1 VQITRAYDHLNRLK
15 QEDGGGGAATAQRTF
30 GYDPAGQLTTAGDYT
45 LEYNDRGLLTK
56 LAQPTGQPTTMAYD
70 EGGNLTQRID
80 AAGTANFT
88 WDNANRLG
96 TATDPVTGR
105 TLTYGYDKA
114 NRVTS
119 LTAANP
125 ASTQTI
131 GYDDLGRA
139 TSQVLK
145 SSTGTELAKIT
156 YGWDL
161 DDNLTTKTTTGL
173 AGAGTNT
180 YTYDHANRLT
190 SWTAPG
196 GATTAYE
203 WDAAGNRTKAGDKT
217 YTYDERNRLTSG
229 DDTTYTYTPR
239 GTLATQTKNGTTTQL
254 TFDAFD
260 RLIADGDSLYAYD
273 AFDRVTS
280 RISGTT
286 KQTHHYSGPGNDL
299 AAISAGGSVQATYA
313 RDPFGALLGLRE
325 GTDPATATL
334 SDFHGDLVATHSATA
349 ITSSTA
355 YDPFGAVTA
364 QTGAKGSLGY
374 QGEYTD
380 PDTGKVNMHARWYQ
394 PGTGTFTSRDTAT
407 LAPNPSVQANRY
419 TYANASPLTG
429 TDPTGHYTVIGSGA
443 IAGPGNS
450 YTPGTDNQTAAGVY
464 AEYGILAGSSS
475 GNSGG
480 TCIGSCYGGGSAV
493 DDTCV
498 RMGFCGMPVE
508 VIDPNW
514 LNQVEWNPGF
524 SEEEARRVNVV
535 AEGLGAGRDTPDD
548 DFWASNSEAAQE
560 ARRIFS
566 EIYDPMDPDQDE
578 KSLWQ
583 AAKDAAGVQEEEAL
597 WQGIVNTSAVGACRC
612 HAAAIPLLLPLVAIS
627 LEGLITAVV
636 GATIVVAAAIL
647 AYECHITK
655 CIAEMAS
662 GKTVTVPFPKKDS
675 VTAKKHAN
683 SKYIVYEIKSPYGG
697 TYKYGISR
705 QAGLTR
711 ANRQVTGCSRYYNS
725 LGIPGRCS
733 VVTLHRNVTGYYAA
747 RTLEASLIWA
757 YVLKWGECPDG
768 QYESCS

>member
-15 QEDGGGGAATAQRTF
+15 QEDGSGGGAATAQRTF

-119 LTAANP
+119 LAAANP
-125 ASTQTI
+125 ASTQSI

-196 GATTAYE
+196 GTTTAYE
-203 WDAAGNRTKAGDKT
+203 WDAAGNRTKAGGKT

-286 KQTHHYSGPGNDL
+286 KQTHHYAGLGNDL
-299 AAISAGGSVQATYA
+299 AAISVGGSVQATYA

-334 SDFHGDLVATHSATA
+334 SDLHGDLVATHSSTVV
-349 ITSSTA
+349 TTSTA

-364 QTGAKGSLGY
+364 QTGSKASLGY

-394 PGTGTFTSRDTAT
+394 PGTGTFTSRDTADLPFT
-407 LAPNPSVQANRY
+407 AHRHRPHRSLHRRWKRRHCGPWQFVHTRHRQPDSRRRLCRIRDPRRKQQWQQWRHLHRKLLRRRRY
-419 TYANASPLTG
+419 RRRHMRQP
-429 TDPTGHYTVIGSGA
+429 
-443 IAGPGNS
+443 
-450 YTPGTDNQTAAGVY
+450 
-464 AEYGILAGSSS
+464 GILSQQRS
-475 GNSGG
+475 
-480 TCIGSCYGGGSAV
+480 Y
-493 DDTCV
+493 
-498 RMGFCGMPVE
+498 
-508 VIDPNW
+508 
-514 LNQVEWNPGF
+514 
-524 SEEEARRVNVV
+524 
-535 AEGLGAGRDTPDD
+535 
-548 DFWASNSEAAQE
+548 
-560 ARRIFS
+560 
-566 EIYDPMDPDQDE
+566 
-578 KSLWQ
+578 
-583 AAKDAAGVQEEEAL
+583 
-597 WQGIVNTSAVGACRC
+597 
-612 HAAAIPLLLPLVAIS
+612 
-627 LEGLITAVV
+627 
-636 GATIVVAAAIL
+636 
-647 AYECHITK
+647 
-655 CIAEMAS
+655 
-662 GKTVTVPFPKKDS
+662 
-675 VTAKKHAN
+675 
-683 SKYIVYEIKSPYGG
+683 
-697 TYKYGISR
+697 
-705 QAGLTR
+705 
-711 ANRQVTGCSRYYNS
+711 
-725 LGIPGRCS
+725 
-733 VVTLHRNVTGYYAA
+733 
-747 RTLEASLIWA
+747 
-757 YVLKWGECPDG
+757 
-768 QYESCS
+768 